1 MTAIDKCNDL
11 ITTCLRTFEKLTIY
25 EAKKAALIVANEMI
39 EEHETITHTDMEMKR
54 FYLNYWKR
62 VKQEIEK
69 L

>member
-1 MTAIDKCNDL
+1 MTPIDKCNDL
-11 ITTCLRTFEKLTIY
+11 ITTCLRTFERLTIH

-39 EEHETITHTDMEMKR
+39 AEHEIITHTDMEMKG
-54 FYLNYWKR
+54 FYLKYWKR